1 MRKYRLKMNS
11 LKCAF
16 CVRVGDFLGFIVHK
30 KGIKINQN
38 QIYWKPSPL

>member
-1 MRKYRLKMNS
+1 MRKYRLKMNP

-38 QIYWKPSPL
+38 KIYWKPSPL